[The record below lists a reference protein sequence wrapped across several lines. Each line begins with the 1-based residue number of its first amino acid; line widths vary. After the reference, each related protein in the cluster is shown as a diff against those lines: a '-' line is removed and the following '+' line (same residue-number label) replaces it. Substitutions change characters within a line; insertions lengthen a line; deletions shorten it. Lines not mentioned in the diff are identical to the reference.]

1 MSPPVAARRSSFS
14 RARSFLAWPRWTRCR
29 IMTARQLTFAA
40 NWKMNHGPA
49 EARAFA
55 EKFLALTPAAEG
67 RRLWF
72 FPPAVSIAALS
83 DAVKGRQDVSVGA
96 QNVHWE
102 PKGPFT
108 GGISIPM
115 VMEAG
120 ARLTL
125 VGHSERRHLFGETD
139 DQVARKTRA
148 ALAAG
153 ITPLVCVGETLAE
166 RDGGRT
172 EQVILRQTGAVL
184 TALQAADWGRVVLA
198 YEPVWAIGTG
208 KNATPDDAAQI
219 HELIRMA
226 LSRKGITARVPILY
240 GGSVNPENV
249 ASLLTRPQL
258 DGVLVGGASLT
269 PEGWAEVIDRGSKA
283 KVRPSGGYDLIEG

>member
-1 MSPPVAARRSSFS
+1 
-14 RARSFLAWPRWTRCR
+14 
-29 IMTARQLTFAA
+29 MTDRPLIFAA
-40 NWKMNHGPA
+40 NWKMNHGPG

-55 EKFLALTPAAEG
+55 RKFLPLTTPVQG

-72 FPPAVSIAALS
+72 FPPAVSIGALS
-83 DAVKGRQDVSVGA
+83 EALHERPDMTVGA

-102 PKGPFT
+102 PKGAFT

-115 VMEAG
+115 VTEVG

-139 DQVARKTRA
+139 EQVARKTRA
-148 ALAAG
+148 ALKAG

-166 RDGGRT
+166 RDGSRT
-172 EQVILRQTGAVL
+172 EQVIVRQLGPVIQ
-184 TALQAADWGRVVLA
+184 ALQIEDWDKVALA

-219 HELIRMA
+219 HELIRME
-226 LSRKGITARVPILY
+226 LGRHGVKKGVPILY
-240 GGSVNPENV
+240 GGSVNAGNV
-249 ASLLTRPQL
+249 ASLLSRPQL
-258 DGVLVGGASLT
+258 DGVLVGGASLDPDT
-269 PEGWAEVIDRGSKA
+269 WAKVVQEGSRA
-283 KVRPSGGYDLIEG
+283 KVRPSGGYGVLEA

>member
-1 MSPPVAARRSSFS
+1 
-14 RARSFLAWPRWTRCR
+14 
-29 IMTARQLTFAA
+29 MTARQLTFAA

-55 EKFLALTPAAEG
+55 EKFLALTPAVEG

-72 FPPAVSIAALS
+72 FPAAVSIAALA
-83 DAVKGRQDVSVGA
+83 DALKGRSDVTIGA

-102 PKGPFT
+102 PKGAFT
-108 GGISIPM
+108 GAISIPM
-115 VMEAG
+115 VTEVG

-139 DQVARKTRA
+139 EQVGRKTKA

-153 ITPLVCVGETLAE
+153 ITPLICVGETLAE

-172 EQVILRQTGAVL
+172 EQVIVRQLGAVL
-184 TALQAADWGRVVLA
+184 LALESRDWERVVMA

-219 HELIRMA
+219 HELIRME
-226 LSRKGITARVPILY
+226 LGRKGVQHRVPILY
-240 GGSVNPENV
+240 GGSVSSANV

-258 DGVLVGGASLT
+258 DGVLVGGASLN
-269 PEGWAEVIDRGSKA
+269 PEGWAEVVDRGSKA
-283 KVRPSGGYDLIEG
+283 KVRPSGGFDLIEG

>member
-1 MSPPVAARRSSFS
+1 MS
-14 RARSFLAWPRWTRCR
+14 
-29 IMTARQLTFAA
+29 ARQLIFAA
-40 NWKMNHGPA
+40 NWKMNHGSA
-49 EARAFA
+49 EARAFG
-55 EKFLALTPAAEG
+55 KRFLPLTSPNG
-67 RRLWF
+67 NRSLWF
-72 FPPAVSIAALS
+72 FPPAVSIAALT
-83 DAVKGRQDVSVGA
+83 DVMQGRPDVTVGA

-139 DQVARKTRA
+139 EQVARKTRA
-148 ALAAG
+148 ALGAG
-153 ITPLVCVGETLAE
+153 ITALVCVGETLAE

-172 EQVILRQTGAVL
+172 EQVILRQLGTVL
-184 TALQAADWGRVVLA
+184 QSLEPGDWGRVVLA

-219 HELIRMA
+219 HELIRME
-226 LSRKGITARVPILY
+226 LVRNSVSVRVPILY
-240 GGSVNPENV
+240 GGSVNAGNV
-249 ASLLTRPQL
+249 VALLSRPQL
-258 DGVLVGGASLT
+258 DGVLVGGASLD
-269 PEGWAEVIDRGSKA
+269 PEGWAELVEKGSKA
-283 KVRPSGGYDLIEG
+283 QVRPSGGYGVLEG

>member
-1 MSPPVAARRSSFS
+1 MSERK
-14 RARSFLAWPRWTRCR
+14 L
-29 IMTARQLTFAA
+29 IFAA
-40 NWKMNHGPA
+40 NWKMNHGMA

-55 EKFLALTPAAEG
+55 MKFLARTSPSDG

-83 DAVKGRQDVSVGA
+83 TALKDRRDIAVGA

-102 PKGPFT
+102 PKGAYT

-115 VMEAG
+115 VTEAG

-139 DQVARKTRA
+139 EQVARKTRA

-172 EQVILRQTGAVL
+172 EQVIVRQIGAVIQ
-184 TALQAADWGRVVLA
+184 ALEPQNWEGVVLA

-219 HELIRMA
+219 HELIRME
-226 LSRKGITARVPILY
+226 LGRRGVGSRVSILY
-240 GGSVNPENV
+240 GGSVNAENV
-249 ASLLTRPQL
+249 ALLLTRPQL
-258 DGVLVGGASLT
+258 DGVLVGGASLE
-269 PEGWAEVIDRGSKA
+269 PEGWAEVIERGSKA
-283 KVRPSGGYDLIEG
+283 KVRPSGGYDMVES

>member
-1 MSPPVAARRSSFS
+1 MTERS
-14 RARSFLAWPRWTRCR
+14 LGT
-29 IMTARQLTFAA
+29 IFAA
-40 NWKMNHGPA
+40 NWKMNLGPS
-49 EARAFA
+49 EARAYARQFIP
-55 EKFLALTPAAEG
+55 LASRVDG

-72 FPPAVSIAALS
+72 FPSAVSIAVLA
-83 DAVKGRQDVSVGA
+83 DAMRDRPDVTVGA

-102 PKGPFT
+102 PKGAFT

-120 ARLTL
+120 ARATL

-139 DQVARKTRA
+139 EQVGRKTKA

-172 EQVILRQTGAVL
+172 EQVITRQIGALLHSLRPEDWER
-184 TALQAADWGRVVLA
+184 AALA

-219 HELIRMA
+219 HELIRMELA
-226 LSRKGITARVPILY
+226 RNAVKARVPILY
-240 GGSVNPENV
+240 GGSVNGDNV
-249 ASLLTRPQL
+249 ALLLTRPQL
-258 DGVLVGGASLT
+258 DGVLVGGASLS
-269 PEGWAEVIDRGSKA
+269 PQGWADVIEKGSRA
-283 KVRPSGGYDLIEG
+283 KVRPSGGYGTVK

>member
-1 MSPPVAARRSSFS
+1 
-14 RARSFLAWPRWTRCR
+14 
-29 IMTARQLTFAA
+29 MTERKLTFAA
-40 NWKMNHGPA
+40 NWKMNHGVA

-55 EKFLALTPAAEG
+55 QRFLELTSPVEG
-67 RRLWF
+67 RQLWF
-72 FPPAVSIAALS
+72 FPPAVSIGVLS
-83 DAVKGRQDVSVGA
+83 ELMKGRRDIEVGA

-102 PKGPFT
+102 PKGAYT

-115 VMEAG
+115 VTEVG

-139 DQVARKTRA
+139 EQVGRKTRA
-148 ALAAG
+148 ALAAN

-184 TALQAADWGRVVLA
+184 AALQPDDWTRVALA

-240 GGSVNPENV
+240 GGSVSLENV

-269 PEGWAEVIDRGSKA
+269 PEGWANLIERGSRA
-283 KVRPSGGYDLIEG
+283 KVRPSGGYDMVEG

>member
-1 MSPPVAARRSSFS
+1 MERS
-14 RARSFLAWPRWTRCR
+14 LV
-29 IMTARQLTFAA
+29 FAA

-49 EARAFA
+49 AARAYA
-55 EKFLALTPAAEG
+55 EKFLQLTSPVEA
-67 RRLWF
+67 RQLWF
-72 FPPAVSIAALS
+72 FPPAVSIGALA
-83 DAVKGRQDVSVGA
+83 DAFRGRPDITIGA

-102 PKGPFT
+102 PTGAFT

-115 VMEAG
+115 VTEVG

-139 DQVARKTRA
+139 EQVARKTRA
-148 ALAAG
+148 ALNAG

-172 EQVILRQTGAVL
+172 EQVIVRQLAPL
-184 TALQAADWGRVVLA
+184 LQALKSADWSRVMLA

-219 HELIRMA
+219 HELIRME
-226 LSRKGITARVPILY
+226 LGRGKVVGRVPILY
-240 GGSVNPENV
+240 GGSVNPTNV
-249 ASLLTRPQL
+249 ALLLTRPQL
-258 DGVLVGGASLT
+258 DGVLVGGASL
-269 PEGWAEVIDRGSKA
+269 EAEKWADLIESGSRA
-283 KVRPSGGYDLIEG
+283 KVRPSGGYDIVTG